1 MDVLQILS
9 IGCIVNRKR
18 TVKNKRSG
26 HERLTLDRIVH
37 FLCVEPTHK
46 HTMNYYKQV
55 HTSLCNKFY
64 NSSVLL
70 LGSSLFQMLSII

>member
-46 HTMNYYKQV
+46 HYELLQ
-55 HTSLCNKFY
+55 TSAHIP
-64 NSSVLL
+64 
-70 LGSSLFQMLSII
+70 M